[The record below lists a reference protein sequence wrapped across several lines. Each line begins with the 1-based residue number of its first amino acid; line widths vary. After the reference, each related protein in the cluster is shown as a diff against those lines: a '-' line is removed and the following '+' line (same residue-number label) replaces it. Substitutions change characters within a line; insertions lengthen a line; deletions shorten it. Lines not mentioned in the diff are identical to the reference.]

1 MESREAI
8 MLQNQV
14 MELRRDMNA
23 LQQQRGGA
31 GGSALGG
38 YQAAP
43 PPGGAP
49 PSSDITTQLLD
60 RVTQLED
67 EVRRLRGRL
76 DEAENAR
83 VRQGEDLS
91 KQIADL
97 KFQMENGGKLPP
109 AGAGAPAAAPAA
121 GPAAAAP
128 PPKPAAPDGATAT
141 PRRTPELALQ
151 EGNAALARRDYVA
164 AEAAAREVLGNTKGP
179 RATDAQFLLAQ
190 SLAGRKDWQGAAI
203 AYDDA
208 YNRSRA
214 GSHAQDSL
222 LGLASALVAINE
234 KKAACQTLDKLHA
247 EFPKP
252 RDEMREPIANVRAKA
267 GCH

>member
-8 MLQNQV
+8 MLQNQI
-14 MELRRDMNA
+14 MELRRDLSA

-38 YQAAP
+38 HQSAPPAAAAP
-43 PPGGAP
+43 SG
-49 PSSDITTQLLD
+49 DIATQLLD

-83 VRQGEDLS
+83 IRQGEDLS
-91 KQIADL
+91 KQIGDL
-97 KFQMENGGKLPP
+97 KFQLENGGKLPP
-109 AGAGAPAAAPAA
+109 TGAAPAAGGAAAAAAPAA
-121 GPAAAAP
+121 PA
-128 PPKPAAPDGATAT
+128 PKPAAPDGPTAA

-151 EGNAALARRDYVA
+151 EGNAALARRDYA
-164 AEAAAREVLGNTKGP
+164 TAEAAAREVLGNTKGP

-190 SLAGRKDWQGAAI
+190 ALAGKKDWQSAAV

-252 RDEMREPIANVRAKA
+252 RDELREPIANMRTKA